1 MHINRLHTPQ
11 QRFHMPGLAYQRW
24 YRQIENN
31 NAYNVSCIAIAQSW
45 STLCNQQQ
53 NKLQNGLSVALLYT
67 FVLTWA
73 VDKFCVGVKLG
84 DIDPSKWM
92 TITNITVSVFVQQ
105 HHTSLLCG
113 DALLAIWCV
122 LVFFFLHWKRGRE
135 YFVQYL
141 LLLPLTQTDTNKGQS
156 ITTMNIRTYS
166 PFPYLILS
174 FFSLLWETETLSS
187 NVLAIYSDAKLLYAH
202 CRTGFAIVRTH
213 RLAVSRRLGC
223 SLHPTSDISTM
234 IA

>member
-1 MHINRLHTPQ
+1 
-11 QRFHMPGLAYQRW
+11 MPGLAYQRW

-92 TITNITVSVFVQQ
+92 TITNITVSVFV
-105 HHTSLLCG
+105 
-113 DALLAIWCV
+113 
-122 LVFFFLHWKRGRE
+122 
-135 YFVQYL
+135 
-141 LLLPLTQTDTNKGQS
+141 
-156 ITTMNIRTYS
+156 
-166 PFPYLILS
+166 
-174 FFSLLWETETLSS
+174 
-187 NVLAIYSDAKLLYAH
+187 
-202 CRTGFAIVRTH
+202 
-213 RLAVSRRLGC
+213 
-223 SLHPTSDISTM
+223 
-234 IA
+234 